1 MDKLIIKK
9 IIGLLIFWRLGLFGL
24 SWLAPSLLMYQPSF
38 PYAYDLLA
46 QLGLPQWLYSWTNF
60 DGVHYLTIMRHGYI
74 GTGLIQAFFPFFP
87 LFVGLFTPAIPEVIM
102 TLILNLFTTGLSLY
116 FLFLLVA
123 RHHASSVAWL
133 SLCLLLIFP
142 TSFYLGAVYSEAFFL
157 CFVLGALLAA
167 DKQRWLLATLAAALA
182 ISTRLVGIFI
192 LPALVVQLFADVPL
206 RQLPSSIKK
215 NIHILLLLSLSLF
228 GLFAF
233 MSFLQ
238 FEFSD
243 PLYFFHVQSEF
254 GSGRQESLILLPQTL
269 WRGIKIV
276 ATVPLSRIWLT
287 YAQEL
292 LFTLVSAVTLVI
304 GVWQRRSLKLPLSW
318 LVFALGVVLLPTL
331 TGTLSSMPR
340 YILVAFPLYI
350 IWAQF
355 LQKYKVTRGILMV
368 LSLSLLIYNTVLFI
382 QGYWVA

>member
-1 MDKLIIKK
+1 MDKRSIK
-9 IIGLLIFWRLGLFGL
+9 IIIGMLLLWRVVLFGL
-24 SWLAPSLLMYQPSF
+24 GWLAPSLLPYQPSF

-46 QLGLPQWLYSWTNF
+46 QLGLPQWLYSWANF

-87 LFVGLFTPAIPEVIM
+87 LFIGLFTPAIPEVIM
-102 TLILNLFTTGLSLY
+102 ALILNLFATGLSLY
-116 FLFLLVA
+116 FLFSLVA

-192 LPALVVQLFADVPL
+192 LPALVVQLFADVPT

-215 NIHILLLLSLSLF
+215 NIHILVLLSLSLF

-254 GSGRQESLILLPQTL
+254 GSGRQESLIFLPQTL

-276 ATVPLSRIWLT
+276 VTVPLSRIWLT

-292 LFTLVSAVTLVI
+292 LFTVLSVLTLVV
-304 GVWQRRSLKLPLSW
+304 GVWRRRSLKLPLSW

-340 YILVAFPLYI
+340 YILVTFPLYI